1 MILNEALDYQFTID
15 RLELDAWE
23 GGRGK
28 RSQSGQRETS
38 LPYKSP
44 HLRPLLLQWR
54 QSTGSES
61 ELLLDPRESIHI
73 TNYEMIRNFFVLGKF
88 LPVSCSSCHIRV

>member
-1 MILNEALDYQFTID
+1 MYGKEEGVKGASRGNVIQSYSAKALIFVLYYFNGDKAQ
-15 RLELDAWE
+15 A
-23 GGRGK
+23 
-28 RSQSGQRETS
+28 
-38 LPYKSP
+38 
-44 HLRPLLLQWR
+44 
-54 QSTGSES
+54 GSES